1 VSTYN
6 YRYGLGF
13 LLYVSR
19 NSRPAI
25 GVRYDPY
32 PVTVATVTVPRRT
45 EPGTYDTYA
54 GAVAAGTSHASVTSY
69 AATAPPTAVAATA
82 DPYQLQPIAAA
93 FPRVQPAG
101 NTAADSFARELLE
114 LYSSNPAAFTTFAAA
129 RSPLMRQSATG
140 LGSGAVPMAVGVTEL
155 PSSSYTLA
163 PARTDYFEKR
173 LGPGFVSRIDYR
185 NIYVGFFVRLFIGQ
199 FFAVLSW
206 FMTAQKPVKVPGGGW
221 VSRV

>member
-1 VSTYN
+1 MYKKKQLSFYFVCHSFNTYMTFQSEEQQANRKVSK
-6 YRYGLGF
+6 RCGV
-13 LLYVSR
+13 LLSR
-19 NSRPAI
+19 ANRPAV

-69 AATAPPTAVAATA
+69 AAAAPPAAVAATA

-93 FPRVQPAG
+93 FPRVQPAA
-101 NTAADSFARELLE
+101 NSTDSFARDLLE
-114 LYSSNPAAFTTFAAA
+114 LYSANPAAFTTFAA

-155 PSSSYTLA
+155 STSSYTLA

-173 LGPGFVSRIDYR
+173 LGPGFV
-185 NIYVGFFVRLFIGQ
+185 IYVIALLALLQIVG
-199 FFAVLSW
+199 S
-206 FMTAQKPVKVPGGGW
+206 
-221 VSRV
+221 